1 MSYEPPIN
9 VIYRDIAEQVT
20 QQSENAIM
28 QAVNMYVQVDK
39 AELIRAL
46 EYDRG
51 QYKKGYADAKRD
63 YERPQGK
70 WIDTGNMEEYWA
82 EEYQCSICG
91 AKDHWHNFCPN
102 CGADMRKEASDV

>member
-9 VIYRDIAEQVT
+9 VIYRDIAEQIT

-39 AELIRAL
+39 AELVRAL

-51 QYKKGYADAKRD
+51 QYEKGYADAKRD

-70 WIDTGNMEEYWA
+70 WITDERGYV
-82 EEYQCSICG
+82 CSECG
-91 AKDHWHNFCPN
+91 ALHSDDHPFCHM
-102 CGADMRKEASDV
+102 CGADMRKEVDDETN